1 MNRKLLLLLIPLV
14 SIIVVAM
21 SMTKKPLRPKLLIR
35 AFSTDDSA
43 IATAEKVFKN
53 IQVLKGY
60 PADQIYPTMQFINES
75 LGVSCEYCH
84 IINAYEKD
92 DKKAKRTARRMMLAQ
107 RAINKEHFGG
117 HLLITCYT
125 CHRGALDVPQ
135 R

>member
-1 MNRKLLLLLIPLV
+1 MNRKSLLRLIPLV
-14 SIIVVAM
+14 SIMVVAM
-21 SMTKKPLRPKLLIR
+21 STTQDPLRPKVLIR

-43 IATAEKVFKN
+43 VPTAEKVFKN

-84 IINAYEKD
+84 ITNAYERD
-92 DKKAKRTARRMMLAQ
+92 DKKAKQTARRMMLVQ

-117 HLLITCYT
+117 HLLVTCYT
-125 CHRGALDVPQ
+125 CHRGALEVPQ